1 MDKSAIF
8 TLYFFL
14 RLLIN
19 ILTMVVLIRYI
30 YYNTYQKRDSFFT
43 FYLLNFIV
51 FLLAYMLDKTGGF
64 NSIGSAFGLLAAFS
78 LLRFRTE
85 TLTMKDMTYLFLIMA
100 LALINSVM
108 KGTYLEIIL
117 LNVLILIAVYVVDGN
132 RLIRNQQSKTVEYY
146 SLENIKPAQQDQ
158 LIAEL
163 RDRTGLDIQKI
174 IVEHIDFGK
183 GKAIIKIYFY

>member
-1 MDKSAIF
+1 MDKSSIF

-19 ILTMVVLIRYI
+19 ILTMIVLIRYV
-30 YYNTYQKRDSFFT
+30 YYNTYQKKDSFFT
-43 FYLLNFIV
+43 FFLLNFIV

-85 TLTMKDMTYLFLIMA
+85 TLTMKDMTYLFIIMA

-108 KGTYLEIIL
+108 KGTYLEIVL
-117 LNVLILIAVYVVDGN
+117 LNVLIIGAVYVVDGN
-132 RLIRNQQSKTVEYY
+132 RLIRNQQSKTIEYY
-146 SLENIKPAQQDQ
+146 SLENIKPNQQDQ
-158 LIAEL
+158 LITEL

>member
-1 MDKSAIF
+1 MDKSSIF

-19 ILTMVVLIRYI
+19 ILTMIVLIRYV
-30 YYNTYQKRDSFFT
+30 YYNTYQKKDSFFT
-43 FYLLNFIV
+43 FFLLNFIV

-85 TLTMKDMTYLFLIMA
+85 TLTMKDMTYLFIIMA

-108 KGTYLEIIL
+108 KGTYLEIVL
-117 LNVLILIAVYVVDGN
+117 LNVLIIGAVYVVDGN
-132 RLIRNQQSKTVEYY
+132 RLIRNQQSKTIEYY
-146 SLENIKPAQQDQ
+146 SLENIKPNQQDQ
-158 LIAEL
+158 LIIEL

-183 GKAIIKIYFY
+183 GKAVIKIYFY

>member
-85 TLTMKDMTYLFLIMA
+85 TLTMKYMTYLFLIMA

>member
-1 MDKSAIF
+1 
-8 TLYFFL
+8 
-14 RLLIN
+14 
-19 ILTMVVLIRYI
+19 
-30 YYNTYQKRDSFFT
+30 
-43 FYLLNFIV
+43 
-51 FLLAYMLDKTGGF
+51 MLDKTGGF

-85 TLTMKDMTYLFLIMA
+85 TLTMKDMTYLFIIMA

-108 KGTYLEIIL
+108 KGTYLEIVL
-117 LNVLILIAVYVVDGN
+117 LNVLIIIAVYVVDGN